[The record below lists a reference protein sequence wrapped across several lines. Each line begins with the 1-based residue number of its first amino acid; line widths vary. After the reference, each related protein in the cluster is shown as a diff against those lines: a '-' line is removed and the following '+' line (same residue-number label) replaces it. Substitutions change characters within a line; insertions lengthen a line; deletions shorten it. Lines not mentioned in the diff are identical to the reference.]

1 MWLFIVGVGTP
12 IGLQAG
18 RILLAHLSTPLELS
32 RYSLIAQIYAVCW
45 SALTTAGY
53 AYWPIFVKRRAAREQ
68 TVRMWW
74 QLTGTFAAVA
84 AIAMLAFV
92 PLAPLATRVLS
103 GGRIEVSVWLAS
115 AFAALLIVQAVHLP
129 STVLLTRPTE
139 ARWQAIWAMVMAA
152 LSVGLGLA
160 VVARFGAVGVCY
172 AAALAILVAQVLPD
186 LTWAPRLVRRRPRV
200 DD

>member
-1 MWLFIVGVGTP
+1 
-12 IGLQAG
+12 
-18 RILLAHLSTPLELS
+18 
-32 RYSLIAQIYAVCW
+32 
-45 SALTTAGY
+45 
-53 AYWPIFVKRRAAREQ
+53 
-68 TVRMWW
+68 
-74 QLTGTFAAVA
+74 
-84 AIAMLAFV
+84 
-92 PLAPLATRVLS
+92 
-103 GGRIEVSVWLAS
+103 
-115 AFAALLIVQAVHLP
+115 LLIVQAVHLP